1 MISDI
6 DGVENFQSSEAE
18 IASLNKLEVIVDVF
32 GPKWSKLV
40 HSYVQPRLHVTVEV
54 YHCSVADLIH
64 ANARI
69 VTQPKHMP

>member
-1 MISDI
+1 MLSDF
-6 DGVENFQSSEAE
+6 DDKENFHSSEAK

-40 HSYVQPRLHVTVEV
+40 HSYVKPWLHVTVEV